1 MNYKTEKLVNL
12 IFYKLKNNKN
22 VDYKL
27 SKNDVEKFI
36 SYLIENN

>member
-12 IFYKLKNNKN
+12 IFCKLKNNKN